1 MDFDNIISINLN
13 VKDGILINSK
23 KDDNKT
29 SKNIPKITNDIWDD
43 KDKEIYIHSTRKEL
57 GYINRTSD
65 LGQLLNLLTSDNSNH
80 TFLDIGTFNGYGSTR
95 CMVEGLI
102 NRQDKNFVFFSLE
115 PNPDKWRNSKALYYG
130 LHNILILQE
139 VINKKPQNDIL
150 NVFPVLRTDERERY
164 LYQVDLNNIER
175 SGDFINDRQTP
186 HQFDVVLFNG
196 GKYTDFHNFLT
207 IKDRCKYVILLDM
220 ETNPSTKKILE
231 TINNENK
238 NSKTWKKF
246 YEYNGNGNDSYP
258 FVIYYAF

>member
-57 GYINRTSD
+57 GYINRVSD
-65 LGQLLNLLTSDNSNH
+65 LGQLLNLLTADNSNH

-102 NRQDKNFVFFSLE
+102 NRQNKNFVFFSLE

-130 LHNILILQE
+130 LHNILILYPLT
-139 VINKKPQNDIL
+139 K
-150 NVFPVLRTDERERY
+150 
-164 LYQVDLNNIER
+164 
-175 SGDFINDRQTP
+175 
-186 HQFDVVLFNG
+186 
-196 GKYTDFHNFLT
+196 HN
-207 IKDRCKYVILLDM
+207 
-220 ETNPSTKKILE
+220 
-231 TINNENK
+231 
-238 NSKTWKKF
+238 
-246 YEYNGNGNDSYP
+246 
-258 FVIYYAF
+258 